1 MALTGLQIQKL
12 LPKTNC
18 KECGSNT
25 CLAFAMKLAGKKA
38 ELSECPYA
46 SDEAKAILGAA
57 SEPPV
62 RQVSV
67 GEAKVG
73 GELYLYRH
81 EKTFTNQTVF
91 AVNVNDT
98 DSDIKETVDQI
109 KDYTLERVGE
119 TMKVGAIAVTQTQ
132 DDAGKYLDAVKIVA
146 AAGCPAIIRAKSA
159 AVAKDAAAIIKDTGG
174 VISNVTAESADELAA
189 VAKDA
194 GLILA
199 ITGATIDEIGAVT
212 GKLKEGGFNDMLITF
227 PADTLAK
234 SFQFNTVARRA
245 AFGNVKPM
253 GYSFLYFV
261 ESGDMYDMLREGTN
275 EVCKYGGVVVLPR
288 LDIAVLST
296 LMTLR
301 QNIYTDPQKPIQ
313 MEPGIYRIGEPTPES
328 YVWCTTNFSLTYF
341 LVSGEI
347 EGAGQNAWL
356 LIPECEGLSV
366 LTAWAAGKFGG
377 DMIAKFAKD
386 QGLDDSQTNKSIII
400 PGYVAQIK
408 GDVEEGLPGWN
419 VLISSQE
426 ASDIE
431 SFVNSTLKK

>member
-62 RQVSV
+62 RLLSL
-67 GEAKVG
+67 GEAKIG

-81 EKTFTNQTVF
+81 EKTFTNQTIF
-91 AVNVNDT
+91 AVNINDT
-98 DSDIKETVDQI
+98 DDGVQDTLKLISDYV
-109 KDYTLERVGE
+109 LERVGE
-119 TMKVGAIAVTQTQ
+119 SLKIGAVAVTQTQ
-132 DDAGKYLDAVKIVA
+132 DDPGKFIETVKMVA
-146 AAGCPAIIRAKSA
+146 SAGCPAIIRAKNA
-159 AVAKDAAAIIKDTGG
+159 DAAKDSAPLIKNTGG
-174 VISNVTAESADELAA
+174 IIAGVTADSADSLAET
-189 VAKDA
+189 AKDN

-199 ITGATIDEIGAVT
+199 VTGTTIDEIAGITA
-212 GKLKEGGFNDMLITF
+212 KLKEGGFNDILISL
-227 PADTLAK
+227 PANTLSQ

-245 AFGNVKPM
+245 ALGNVKQM
-253 GYSFLYFV
+253 GYTFIRFIDSC
-261 ESGDMYDMLREGTN
+261 DTYDMLREGTN
-275 EVCKYGGVVVLPR
+275 EVCKYGGVLVFPK
-288 LDIAVLST
+288 LDIAVIST

-313 MEPGIYRIGEPTPES
+313 MEPKVYKIGEPDENS
-328 YVWCTTNFSLTYF
+328 NVWLTTNFSLTYF

-377 DMIAKFAKD
+377 EMIAKFVKE
-386 QGLDDSQTNKSIII
+386 QGLDDTQKNKTMII

-408 GDVEEGLPGWN
+408 GDIEEGLPGWN
-419 VLISSQE
+419 ILVGCQE

-431 SFVNSTLKK
+431 SFVNSTLK